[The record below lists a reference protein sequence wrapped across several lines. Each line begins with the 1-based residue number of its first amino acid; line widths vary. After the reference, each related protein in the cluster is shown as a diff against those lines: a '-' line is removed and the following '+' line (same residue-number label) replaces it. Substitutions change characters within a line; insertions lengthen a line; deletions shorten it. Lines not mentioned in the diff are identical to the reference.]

1 MSSRKNAK
9 QVTLEAEGD
18 KPRME
23 VVIKAPNFQTVQIL
37 IEGTSPL
44 VQNRFSEK
52 AQQQI
57 RETQEAGSTGKKKKA
72 REPKDFQ
79 AAYRNAMHVSTLG
92 WHGIPCAAFR
102 RGMVAACRTVGYA
115 MSVAKLAIFVEADGF
130 GVDGIPLVKII
141 KGEPEYFESPV
152 RIKSGIDMRARPMF
166 QPGWRA
172 QVRVKFDADLFTM
185 QDVLNLM
192 HRLGL
197 QVGIGEGRYDA
208 TEADGVGLGW
218 GQFQILNDGG
228 SEK

>member
-1 MSSRKNAK
+1 MSSKKNATPA
-9 QVTLEAEGD
+9 QEQPTD

-23 VVIKAPNFQTVQIL
+23 VVIKAPNFQTVRVL

-44 VQNRFSEK
+44 VQNRFSQK

-57 RETQEAGSTGKKKKA
+57 RDAQEAGSTGKKNKP

-79 AAYRNAMHVSTLG
+79 AAFRNAMHVSRDG

-115 MSVAKLAIFVEADGF
+115 MSVAKLAIFIEADGI
-130 GVDGIPLVKII
+130 GVDGIPLVKIL
-141 KGEPEYFESPV
+141 KGEPQYFETPV
-152 RIKSGIDMRARPMF
+152 RIKTTIDIRARPMF
-166 QPGWRA
+166 DPGWQA
-172 QVRVKFDADLFTM
+172 EVRIKFDADLFTM
-185 QDVLNLM
+185 QDIVNLM

-218 GQFQILNDGG
+218 GQFQIINGG
-228 SEK
+228 IE